1 MNLKLKAL
9 LGSFGILLC
18 CAMIAVTVVQ
28 IFSMIPMAWVPWLG
42 VTFLI
47 GMAVYVIYNMLLSE
61 METQARIESRLKELR
76 EQK

>member
-9 LGSFGILLC
+9 AGACGILLC
-18 CAMIAVTVVQ
+18 CAMIGVTVVQ
-28 IFSMIPMAWVPWLG
+28 ILSMVPIAWVPWLG
-42 VTFLI
+42 VTSLI

-61 METQARIESRLKELR
+61 METQARIKNRLKELN